1 MQACMFLLS
10 AHIRSFLSSFSN
22 IIVINLF
29 FIIIIII
36 IIMMI
41 IFYLLSLSFARVRW
55 KSIRFQSDFNPIEI
69 GLISRVLPFVQKM
82 HLSLHTFSSF
92 SHYSLFFAL
101 FSFHLRLVFVFQSK
115 SKRSSIEVKAKFYRS
130 QSEGKAKFYRTSI
143 EHLSKTYRR
152 SIEDLSKIYRRPIED
167 LSKRACVN
175 CFIHLHKVCL
185 LRMGKSPCIFL
196 LTIDFSV
203 RIFKESL

>member
-55 KSIRFQSDFNPIEI
+55 KSIRFKSDCNPIEI

-115 SKRSSIEVKAKFYRS
+115 SKRSSIEVKAKFYR
-130 QSEGKAKFYRTSI
+130 T
-143 EHLSKTYRR
+143 
-152 SIEDLSKIYRRPIED
+152 SIEDLSNIYRRLIEDLSNTYRRPIEESMCQRFYPPPQG
-167 LSKRACVN
+167 LSVANGQIAKY
-175 CFIHLHKVCL
+175 L
-185 LRMGKSPCIFL
+185 P
-196 LTIDFSV
+196 IDN
-203 RIFKESL
+203 

>member
-1 MQACMFLLS
+1 M
-10 AHIRSFLSSFSN
+10 
-22 IIVINLF
+22 
-29 FIIIIII
+29 
-36 IIMMI
+36 
-41 IFYLLSLSFARVRW
+41 RW
-55 KSIRFQSDFNPIEI
+55 KSIRFKSDCNPIEI

-101 FSFHLRLVFVFQSK
+101 FSFHLRLVFAFQSK
-115 SKRSSIEVKAKFYRS
+115 SKRSPIEVKAKFYRS